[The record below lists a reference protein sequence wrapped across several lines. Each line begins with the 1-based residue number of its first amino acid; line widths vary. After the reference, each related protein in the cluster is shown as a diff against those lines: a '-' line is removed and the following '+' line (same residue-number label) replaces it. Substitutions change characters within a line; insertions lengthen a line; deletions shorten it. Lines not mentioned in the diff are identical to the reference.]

1 MSLLKPHIGQK
12 FWNLLFSLSRA
23 FSKSIPFCPM
33 LVNQRFSAPIPA
45 APIESCWYGCILYIG
60 GESSINKWRLK
71 DSPLMPFPLLA
82 YSKWIFCHKQLCKI
96 SMRNMKQLSVSCFIE
111 LCSQLML
118 QDQSRI
124 LHSSISTDGSIFAQ
138 CYFRVEIKLLLLTYR
153 I

>member
-1 MSLLKPHIGQK
+1 MSLLKPHIGRK

-23 FSKSIPFCPM
+23 FSKSTPFRPM
-33 LVNQRFSAPIPA
+33 LVNQRFSAPIPTA
-45 APIESCWYGCILYIG
+45 LHGSCTVGMGAFYIW

-96 SMRNMKQLSVSCFIE
+96 SMRNMKQLSVSFFIE

-118 QDQSRI
+118 KDESRI
-124 LHSSISTDGSIFAQ
+124 LHSSISTDGSIFA
-138 CYFRVEIKLLLLTYR
+138 
-153 I
+153 